1 MFDYQG
7 DGRIRMPAP
16 PIHVAWVGA
25 AAAQSS
31 NPYTAY
37 VKGVQGHA
45 MMNNALST
53 ESIYNITLCVRMSI
67 YLLLIRFSFFSS
79 FFSRRDSSFAAAAE
93 TGCDGHELDGD
104 RQ

>member
-7 DGRIRMPAP
+7 DGRIRVPAP

-31 NPYTAY
+31 NPCTAY
-37 VKGVQGHA
+37 VKGVKGHA
-45 MMNNALST
+45 MMNNAFKYLKV
-53 ESIYNITLCVRMSI
+53 YNRKLCVRMSI
-67 YLLLIRFSFFSS
+67 YLLLIRVAFFSS